1 MTNVK
6 PLNKNIQKNIF
17 GGSLALPMN
26 PLYVSKKACEIEATS
41 LIVNGKVTGMTIL
54 GLAQEIYAHACCF
67 YGASIVK
74 GLGVDSAT
82 VDEIHDRANPVNI
95 DDGGDTPARVAIYAL
110 IWTLTPTIIV
120 P

>member
-67 YGASIVK
+67 YSASGQKVQKLLKRKK
-74 GLGVDSAT
+74 GSYKPLFT
-82 VDEIHDRANPVNI
+82 VYNCPHAVSGI
-95 DDGGDTPARVAIYAL
+95 
-110 IWTLTPTIIV
+110 
-120 P
+120 